1 MEVQKMEDKFQFTH
15 KNDATNVYTA
25 ERINR
30 NQYKISWENGIL
42 GLGEAI
48 NNIDFVKRSL
58 EGGYW
63 TKITTEIEYTT
74 YIVCYQTGSSDE
86 IKLAQ
91 IESEDVVKANEKVK
105 QLFSEFESIGNRKY
119 KLIDVVPLHSI
130 RKLDA
135 LD

>member
-1 MEVQKMEDKFQFTH
+1 MEDKFQFTH
-15 KNDATNVYTA
+15 RNDAANVYTA
-25 ERINR
+25 ERINK
-30 NQYKISWENGIL
+30 NQYKISWEDGML
-42 GLGEAI
+42 GPGQAI

-63 TKITTEIEYTT
+63 TKIVPETEQTT
-74 YIVCYQTGSSDE
+74 YIISYQTGSSDE

-91 IESEDVVKANEKVK
+91 IESEDVVKATEKVN
-105 QLFSEFESIGNRKY
+105 QLFSEFDSIGNRTY
-119 KLIDVVPLHSI
+119 RLVDVKPLHGI

>member
-1 MEVQKMEDKFQFTH
+1 MEDKFQFAH
-15 KNDATNVYTA
+15 INDAANVYTA
-25 ERINR
+25 ERINE
-30 NQYKISWENGIL
+30 NQYKISWEGGML
-42 GLGEAI
+42 GAGQSI

-63 TKITTEIEYTT
+63 RKITPEIEKTT
-74 YIVCYQTGSSDE
+74 YIVSYQVGLSDE
-86 IKLAQ
+86 MKLAQ